1 MKRMFHLCKFLIL
14 SITIKCEKSKKSS
27 IKLKIKKTF
36 NIKSNKLIKTMN
48 IINKY
53 QMKIF

>member
-1 MKRMFHLCKFLIL
+1 MR
-14 SITIKCEKSKKSS
+14 CERSKKLL

-36 NIKSNKLIKTMN
+36 NIKSNKLIKTIN

-53 QMKIF
+53 

>member
-1 MKRMFHLCKFLIL
+1 M
-14 SITIKCEKSKKSS
+14 KCEKSKKLL

-36 NIKSNKLIKTMN
+36 NTKLNELIKTIN

-53 QMKIF
+53 